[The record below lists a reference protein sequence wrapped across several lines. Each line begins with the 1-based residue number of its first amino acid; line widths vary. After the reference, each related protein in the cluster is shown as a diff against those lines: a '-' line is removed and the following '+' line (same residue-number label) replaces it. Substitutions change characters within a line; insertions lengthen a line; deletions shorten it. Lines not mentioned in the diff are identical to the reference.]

1 MPTIVMTKWPTRVDG
16 SVRAKAMEFLQKLA
30 ADDTTRGL
38 HVEPIRNSADSRV
51 RTGRVDQ
58 FWRAVMFRLDVGGEH
73 HYVVHG
79 VFEHDRA
86 VDVARRITLTV
97 NPVNGFPQILAVAA
111 PEHSQVSSAE
121 VPSAVVSSAEVP
133 RPPAVLPHA
142 PAPDEP
148 TAAVPAQPLLIG
160 QGRTTS
166 QLVNVLGI
174 PPDVAAA
181 ALAARD
187 EDEVLALAGQHEG
200 WLGLMLLDLATGD
213 AVESIIERLEVARPT
228 GQTGDAAVLDSM
240 KRPAAQ
246 TQFAFID
253 DQDELRRVIESGDLK
268 AWRTFLH
275 PEQRRY
281 IGATFSGPFRLSGG
295 AGTGKTV
302 VLMHRARA
310 LARRDAKARI
320 VLTTFTT
327 NLAEALREGVA
338 DLDPSLTPA
347 AYLGGPGVLAAG
359 VDSLAATVLRQAG
372 TGSEGAVTAVLGG
385 PRAAVNSRTPTACWR
400 DVVEAGSTG
409 LPPSIATEA
418 FLTAE
423 YALIV
428 LPHRIRTVEEYLRV
442 RRPGRGVAL
451 DRARRHQVWGLIEA
465 YRAQSRLDGTL
476 DYAEAAAVAAAHLEV
491 AGPLADHV
499 LVDEGQD
506 LSPVH
511 WQMLRALVDPGPDD
525 LFLAEDSHQRIY
537 SSPVVLGRY
546 GIRIVGRS
554 RRLTL
559 NYRTTAQNLR
569 YALGILDGG
578 SYVDLEENA
587 ETTGY
592 RSART
597 GPAPTLRT
605 VTSLK
610 DELDAVCGIV
620 RNWIDGGSP
629 PDAVAVLVHDRFQ
642 RQRVAGAM
650 TLAGLPAREVDR
662 DRPAP
667 GRVSVLT
674 MHRAKGTEFS
684 KVVLAGV
691 GWSSDAEQQRL
702 AALDPAERADAEL
715 RARSLVYVAATRAR
729 DELAVV
735 RR

>member
-1 MPTIVMTKWPTRVDG
+1 MPTIVMTKWPSKVDG

-30 ADDTTRGL
+30 TDDTTRGL
-38 HVEPIRNSADSRV
+38 HVEPIHNSADPRV
-51 RTGRVDQ
+51 RTGRVDLY
-58 FWRAVMFRLDVGGEH
+58 WRAVMFRLDDGGER

-79 VFEHDRA
+79 VFQHDRA
-86 VDVARRITLTV
+86 EEIARRITLTV
-97 NPVNGFPQILAVAA
+97 NPVNGFPQITQVA
-111 PEHSQVSSAE
+111 
-121 VPSAVVSSAEVP
+121 P
-133 RPPAVLPHA
+133 RPEP
-142 PAPDEP
+142 P
-148 TAAVPAQPLLIG
+148 TAPVARAGIAEPIVPAGPLLVR
-160 QGRTTS
+160 QGRTAA
-166 QLVNVLGI
+166 QLVDVLGI
-174 PPDVAAA
+174 PSDVATE
-181 ALAARD
+181 ALAAGG
-187 EDEVLALAGQHEG
+187 EDELMALAAQHEG

-213 AVESIIERLEVARPT
+213 SIESITERLEVARPAV
-228 GQTGDAAVLDSM
+228 QTGDSALLDSL

-281 IGATFSGPFRLSGG
+281 VDATFSGPFRLSGG

-302 VLMHRARA
+302 VLIHRARA
-310 LARRDAKARI
+310 LARRAPTARI

-327 NLAEALREGVA
+327 NLADALREGVTE
-338 DLDPSLTPA
+338 LDPSLAPA
-347 AYLGGPGVLAAG
+347 AHLGGPGVFAAG
-359 VDSLAATVLRQAG
+359 VDSLAATVVRQAG
-372 TGSEGAVTAVLGG
+372 AAVGEAVAAVLGG
-385 PRAAVNSRTPTACWR
+385 PRAAVNSRTPATRWR
-400 DVVEAGSTG
+400 DVAEAASTP
-409 LPPSIATEA
+409 LPASIATDT
-418 FLTAE
+418 FLSAE
-423 YALIV
+423 YGLVV

-451 DRARRHQVWGLIEA
+451 DRARRHQVWDLIQA
-465 YRAQSRLDGTL
+465 YRVQSRLDGTL
-476 DYAEAAAVAAAHLEV
+476 DYAEAAAVAAAHLETQ
-491 AGPLADHV
+491 GPLVDHV

-511 WQMLRALVDPGPDD
+511 WQMLRALVAPGTDD

-537 SSPVVLGRY
+537 GAPVVLGRY

-559 NYRTTAQNLR
+559 NYRTTAQNLH
-569 YALGILDGG
+569 YALGILEGG

-597 GPAPTLRT
+597 GPAPRVDT
-605 VTSLK
+605 VESLTA
-610 DELDAVCGIV
+610 ELDTVSEIV
-620 RNWIDGGSP
+620 RGWIEGGTP
-629 PDAVAVLVHDRFQ
+629 PDSIAVLVRDRYQ
-642 RQRVAGAM
+642 RQRLAGAL
-650 TLAGLPAREVDR
+650 TQAGLPAREIDR
-662 DRPAP
+662 DRPGP

-684 KVVLAGV
+684 RVVLAGV
-691 GWSSDAEQQRL
+691 GWSSSDAEQRRL
-702 AALDPAERADAEL
+702 AALDPAERHDADL

-729 DELAVV
+729 DVLAVV